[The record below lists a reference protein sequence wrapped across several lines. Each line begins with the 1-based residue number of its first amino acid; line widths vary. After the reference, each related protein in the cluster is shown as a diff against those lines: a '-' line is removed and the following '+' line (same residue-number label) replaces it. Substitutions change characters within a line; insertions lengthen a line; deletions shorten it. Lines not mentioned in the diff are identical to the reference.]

1 METERR
7 LERIYVATPCPANWE
22 RMPGDERV
30 RFCDSCGLHVYNI
43 SAMTRAEAD
52 SLVART
58 EGRLCVRLFR
68 RADGTV
74 LTKDCPVGLRL
85 WRRRVSRAAGAALT
99 AVLSLFGG
107 LAATAATATTQGQA
121 AYDSYPLKVKRKR
134 AATKDARPVLDGTVY
149 DINRAVIYDA
159 SVTLKREGGD
169 ELKTTTNDE
178 GQFYLMPLEPG
189 TYTLNVY
196 SPGFVSF
203 SKKLELKAG
212 ENVSLDLTLE
222 VGSVGGAAF
231 LPAGAVPDRIAAD

>member
-1 METERR
+1 VETERR
-7 LERIYVATPCPANWE
+7 LERMYVATPCPANWE

-43 SAMTRAEAD
+43 SALTRAEAD

-74 LTKDCPVGLRL
+74 LTKDCPTGLRL
-85 WRRRVSRAAGAALT
+85 WRRRVSRTAGAALT
-99 AVLSLFGG
+99 ALLGLFGG
-107 LAATAATATTQGQA
+107 LSAAAAPTAVQGSA
-121 AYDSYPLKVKRKR
+121 AYWQLKVKRDR
-134 AATKDARPVLDGTVY
+134 AATKDARPALDGTVY
-149 DINRAVIYDA
+149 DINRAVIYGA
-159 SVTLKREGGD
+159 RVTLTREGGD
-169 ELKTTTNDE
+169 ELKTTTDDE
-178 GQFYLMPLEPG
+178 GRFYLTALEPG

-196 SPGFVSF
+196 SSGFVSF

-212 ENVSLDLTLE
+212 EDVSLDLTLE

-231 LPAGAVPDRIAAD
+231 LPADTIPDRMRSEE